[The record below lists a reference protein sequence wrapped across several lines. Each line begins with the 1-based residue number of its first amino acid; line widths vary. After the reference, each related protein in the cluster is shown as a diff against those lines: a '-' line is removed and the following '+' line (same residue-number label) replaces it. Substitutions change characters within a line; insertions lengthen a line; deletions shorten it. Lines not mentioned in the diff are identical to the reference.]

1 MHGGISIPRC
11 IRHPPSSVL
20 GILSSGKTM
29 KKKSYGKR
37 YCGAFTVPQDRRIV
51 CSLVN
56 IDQFPWATP
65 AECQGEAEDPPPLS
79 LFPVPNPIHHGSV
92 WGDVQLPQRQKNGR
106 PLFTPRP
113 CQKALNVFWESRF
126 HFDPSC
132 AAAGSEET
140 SEEKPH
146 FLYRRT
152 NPAMKWTG
160 VISIP

>member
-1 MHGGISIPRC
+1 MEGFPFRGAFDILRPLSLESSPPEKQWKKSHMEKDIVVRSQSLRTGGLCAAWSISINSRGQP
-11 IRHPPSSVL
+11 PPSVRVRP
-20 GILSSGKTM
+20 GT
-29 KKKSYGKR
+29 
-37 YCGAFTVPQDRRIV
+37 
-51 CSLVN
+51 
-56 IDQFPWATP
+56 
-65 AECQGEAEDPPPLS
+65 PPPPS